1 MTSKKRWWVVP
12 VVVLGVLQ
20 AWDSGVLR
28 AGWPIQILVALAIAA
43 PSLTL
48 VLTSEYGLQAAAVA
62 AAFVLLTIARV
73 VAPVPL
79 PTLHIIA
86 FIPAVVLFFVKATPP
101 PASSLGGRSSG

>member
-1 MTSKKRWWVVP
+1 MISRNRWWVVP

-43 PSLTL
+43 PPLAF
-48 VLTSEYGLQAAAVA
+48 VVTSEYGLQAAAIA

-73 VAPVPL
+73 IAPVPL
-79 PTLHIIA
+79 PTLHLIA
-86 FIPAVVLFFVKATPP
+86 FIPAVVLFFMKATPSP
-101 PASSLGGRSSG
+101 TSSLGGRSSS